1 MKSCPVL
8 KDTIDNTYEL
18 TKLVKKSPKRD
29 AKLRAIQG
37 NTVSGEDDEYEE
49 MMKNPTIK
57 LKSIIENFDELQELW
72 DWSLQ
77 NCSCSEMKGRIQGI
91 KVHSLKF
98 SYCFGILLAHMVLA
112 HTDNLNQTLQGTQ
125 MMAIDAQVCVCVCV
139 CLCVFILFHR
149 EGFFRL
155 QDV

>member
-1 MKSCPVL
+1 M
-8 KDTIDNTYEL
+8 
-18 TKLVKKSPKRD
+18 TKLVKKQPKRD

-49 MMKNPTIK
+49 MLKNPTIELFCHTRWTVRADC
-57 LKSIIENFDELQELW
+57 LKSIIVNFDELQELW

-98 SYCFGILLAHMVLA
+98 SYCFGIHLAHMVLA
-112 HTDNLNQTLQGTQ
+112 HTDNQTKRYK
-125 MMAIDAQVCVCVCV
+125 V
-139 CLCVFILFHR
+139 HK
-149 EGFFRL
+149 
-155 QDV
+155 